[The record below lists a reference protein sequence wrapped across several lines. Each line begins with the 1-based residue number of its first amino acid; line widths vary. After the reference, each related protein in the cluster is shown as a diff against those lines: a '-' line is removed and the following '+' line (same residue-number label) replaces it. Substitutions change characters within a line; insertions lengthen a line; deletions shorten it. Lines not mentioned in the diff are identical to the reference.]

1 MKKQHVLLLGS
12 SPMRVTATHP
22 TAGTHEDAGPLEGSR
37 VPLLFSK
44 PRATIPKA
52 TGGPGQ
58 DTYGGQS
65 TQVRFSHTFH
75 HILAGAALSWGG
87 EEGWWNYSLTFP
99 GGTTAVTRSIQVR

>member
-44 PRATIPKA
+44 PRATIPRLQE
-52 TGGPGQ
+52 GQ
-58 DTYGGQS
+58 DKIHMGVRVHKSDFLTLS
-65 TQVRFSHTFH
+65 TTF
-75 HILAGAALSWGG
+75 
-87 EEGWWNYSLTFP
+87 
-99 GGTTAVTRSIQVR
+99 